1 MSNLIGKIQGTVK
14 EGKSCIKL
22 NSDIV
27 DINGLEITSDGIFGG
42 FTKGMVVQV
51 QHKDYKKS
59 VKKDSTGWTAIDN
72 NLETGFVVAIKPS
85 SSASNVLV
93 SCNLHIGINQSI
105 DGRWWGARLY
115 RKIGNGDWTH
125 VSEATGE
132 ETNGTPIWLTDS
144 SHENDDNMRF
154 RLINLGNSFLDS
166 PNTTET
172 VYYTIY
178 WKCRLGEN
186 SNNGNGNDP
195 IYLNRSYQD
204 NENYTALPISNI
216 TAKEIWNSGT
226 VYRPDNNLITLDQSD
241 NNVDISGTL
250 NVQGEKVMTVP
261 ALDICG
267 NDLSA
272 NTTYEITTGPTGNIN
287 NISFVKKQPEYI
299 LSAYKSDDQSLT
311 GNGSNQEVHG
321 FQVGVQKNT
330 GFNVG
335 DELAPGGGNSAPFV
349 WQCPAN
355 GLYHII
361 FEAVLFQMNSNINFE
376 RVRLQIRE
384 QKTSD
389 TSPQTVR
396 TKDWWT
402 HSGGNDNPRH
412 ISNDQQQPPGKQ
424 DEEQEQAEESVPVDY
439 AGDALEVGFNVSYLL
454 DVMGVLT
461 GATVRMSLSDSA
473 SSALIEEGEAGG
485 DTDAEALYVV
495 MPMRL

>member
-51 QHKDYKKS
+51 KHKDYKKT
-59 VKKDSTGWTAIDN
+59 VDKDSTGWTAIDN

-93 SCNLHIGINQSI
+93 SCTLHVSIYTPANQHY
-105 DGRWWGARLY
+105 WGARLY

-125 VSEATGE
+125 LSEADGE
-132 ETNGTPIWLTDS
+132 QTDGTPIWLTDTL
-144 SHENDDNMRF
+144 HNDSAPAQN
-154 RLINLGNSFLDS
+154 RLMNLGNKFLDS

-178 WKCRLGEN
+178 WAN
-186 SNNGNGNDP
+186 
-195 IYLNRSYQD
+195 IYQD
-204 NENYTALPISNI
+204 NFTRLLHLNRASTDNTTSSDDWHALPISNI
-216 TAKEIWNSGT
+216 TAQEIWNSGT
-226 VYRPDNNLITLDQSD
+226 VYRPDNNLITLHQSD

-272 NTTYEITTGPTGNIN
+272 NTTYEITTGPPGSIN

-299 LSAYKSDDQSLT
+299 LSAAKNGDQDLSHFTPVNLK
-311 GNGSNQEVHG
+311 G
-321 FQVGVQKNT
+321 FQVAAQKNS

-335 DELAPGGGNSAPFV
+335 DVLASSAEDFV

-361 FEAVLFQMNSNINFE
+361 VEAMFDSHSHVNTLEFAK
-376 RVRLQIRE
+376 IRIL
-384 QKTSD
+384 
-389 TSPQTVR
+389 P
-396 TKDWWT
+396 
-402 HSGGNDNPRH
+402 SGGASSREAQMYSHQGDNDDFRMLSVNCS
-412 ISNDQQQPPGKQ
+412 IILNLSTNDQVNFQVQVLLSTS
-424 DEEQEQAEESVPVDY
+424 ATN
-439 AGDALEVGFNVSYLL
+439 AGIFRGDNGNGIKHSMIHFIRVG
-454 DVMGVLT
+454 
-461 GATVRMSLSDSA
+461 
-473 SSALIEEGEAGG
+473 
-485 DTDAEALYVV
+485 
-495 MPMRL
+495 

>member
-42 FTKGMVVQV
+42 FTKGMIVQV

-59 VKKDSTGWTAIDN
+59 VAKNTSGWVAIDN

-115 RKIGNGDWTH
+115 RKIGNGDWIH
-125 VSEATGE
+125 VSEADNNESNGETG
-132 ETNGTPIWLTDS
+132 TTVWLS
-144 SHENDDNMRF
+144 DNMGIAGNNQGGDDY
-154 RLINLGNSFLDS
+154 LLSNLGNSFLDY
-166 PNTTET
+166 PNTTEM

-204 NENYTALPISNI
+204 NLNYTALPISNI

-272 NTTYEITTGPTGNIN
+272 NTTYEITTGPPGSIN
-287 NISFVKKQPEYI
+287 NISFVKKQQAFINWEMTDPSTRDFHI
-299 LSAYKSDDQSLT
+299 NQIIDG
-311 GNGSNQEVHG
+311 GNGSDIIGAGHVTSGKNLISTSTITRGGQ
-321 FQVGVQKNT
+321 QVVQASNIDINT
-330 GFNVG
+330 
-335 DELAPGGGNSAPFV
+335 
-349 WQCPAN
+349 PAN
-355 GLYHII
+355 GRIRVTLSGVYLISAHVSAFLNVDERAMALRLFINNTLYGGR
-361 FEAVLFQMNSNINFE
+361 VLSQVIG
-376 RVRLQIRE
+376 
-384 QKTSD
+384 D
-389 TSPQTVR
+389 
-396 TKDWWT
+396 
-402 HSGGNDNPRH
+402 H
-412 ISNDQQQPPGKQ
+412 NDQGPANQNGGGMVSISAVAMLEAF
-424 DEEQEQAEESVPVDY
+424 DFIHFTIESDHNN
-439 AGDALEVGFNVSYLL
+439 DVG
-454 DVMGVLT
+454 
-461 GATVRMSLSDSA
+461 
-473 SSALIEEGEAGG
+473 I
-485 DTDAEALYVV
+485 DTIQGQIVKIN
-495 MPMRL
+495 

>member
-51 QHKDYKKS
+51 KHKDYKKT

-85 SSASNVLV
+85 SSTSNVFI
-93 SCNLHIGINQSI
+93 SCNLHVSINIYDTPGQHY
-105 DGRWWGARLY
+105 WGARLY

-132 ETNGTPIWLTDS
+132 QTNGTPIWLTDS

-178 WKCRLGEN
+178 WANIYQDTVTNQDLL
-186 SNNGNGNDP
+186 
-195 IYLNRSYQD
+195 YLNRSTD
-204 NENYTALPISNI
+204 DSAHSSSSWNALPISNI

-241 NNVDISGTL
+241 NNVDVSGTL

-272 NTTYEITTGPTGNIN
+272 NTTYEITTGPPGSIN

-299 LSAYKSDDQSLT
+299 LSAAKNGDQDLSHFTPANLK
-311 GNGSNQEVHG
+311 G
-321 FQVGVQKNT
+321 FQVAAQKNS

-335 DELAPGGGNSAPFV
+335 DVLASSAEDFV

-361 FEAVLFQMNSNINFE
+361 VEAMFDSHSHVNTLEFAK
-376 RVRLQIRE
+376 IRIL
-384 QKTSD
+384 
-389 TSPQTVR
+389 P
-396 TKDWWT
+396 
-402 HSGGNDNPRH
+402 SGGASSREAQMYSHQGDNDDFRMLSVNCS
-412 ISNDQQQPPGKQ
+412 IILNLSTNDQVYFQVQ
-424 DEEQEQAEESVPVDY
+424 V
-439 AGDALEVGFNVSYLL
+439 LL
-454 DVMGVLT
+454 
-461 GATVRMSLSDSA
+461 SSSA
-473 SSALIEEGEAGG
+473 STHVGIFRG
-485 DTDAEALYVV
+485 DNGNGVKHSMIHFIRV
-495 MPMRL
+495 G

>member
-51 QHKDYKKS
+51 KHKDYKKT

-85 SSASNVLV
+85 SSTSNVFI
-93 SCNLHIGINQSI
+93 SCNLHVSINIYDTPGQHY
-105 DGRWWGARLY
+105 WGARLY

-166 PNTTET
+166 PGTTEI

-178 WKCRLGEN
+178 WANIYQDTDTNQDLL
-186 SNNGNGNDP
+186 
-195 IYLNRSYQD
+195 YLNRSTD
-204 NENYTALPISNI
+204 DSAHSSSSWNALPISNI

-272 NTTYEITTGPTGNIN
+272 NTTYEITTGPPGSIN
-287 NISFVKKQPEYI
+287 NISFVKKYFVSGHNPSRVNGTGTLSLPNDSIRRLEGWTV
-299 LSAYKSDDQSLT
+299 LSASNSTDFTPLT
-311 GNGSNQEVHG
+311 GVWVCPTTAVYFLSFEPS
-321 FQVGVQKNT
+321 FT
-330 GFNVG
+330 GDNMIFRATSRITVDGADIRIVEFNVG
-335 DELAPGGGNSAPFV
+335 FPEDDDDVKQICLPCSVMRTIQAGESVIFRVHAQSRNGNSST
-349 WQCPAN
+349 
-355 GLYHII
+355 I
-361 FEAVLFQMNSNINFE
+361 
-376 RVRLQIRE
+376 QI
-384 QKTSD
+384 SGD
-389 TSPQTVR
+389 TSAFSILR
-396 TKDWWT
+396 
-402 HSGGNDNPRH
+402 
-412 ISNDQQQPPGKQ
+412 
-424 DEEQEQAEESVPVDY
+424 
-439 AGDALEVGFNVSYLL
+439 VS
-454 DVMGVLT
+454 
-461 GATVRMSLSDSA
+461 
-473 SSALIEEGEAGG
+473 
-485 DTDAEALYVV
+485 
-495 MPMRL
+495 